1 MISSYTGRKNIIEI
15 FGIIIISFLPIVI
28 LLGSGILNLSIIIL
42 DLIFLIE
49 IYRKKKIIYL
59 KNNFFYSLIFIW
71 FLLIFN
77 CFITSIDTLASIP
90 RTIGF
95 FRFILFIFAL
105 KYFFELQNN
114 LYQNKIFQFWSF
126 TFIIISLDLIYEYI
140 IGHNILGFKA
150 ELPGRLVG
158 FMEDE
163 MKIGHLYS
171 AFILVTLVSIE
182 NFLRKITSLNNSEFL
197 KNSIFYFFVIF
208 FLITSFL
215 IGERANFVRTFII
228 LSIFILFYKKNFKTQ
243 ISIFIISVI
252 FFFYVVS
259 ESERFKYRYWTTFLK
274 PIILQPS
281 KGLFQAPYGDHYR
294 VALKILDNHKIFGV
308 GLRNYVKESKKDK
321 YSKDISIHPHQVYA
335 NSSVHPHQV
344 HFEFLSELGLLGYL
358 SFFIFFIYSIFVGIK
373 LFLLKNNFYQLSGML
388 FIFISLMPF
397 IPSGS
402 FFNTYGAALF
412 WINFSFLLK
421 NYKFN

>member
-1 MISSYTGRKNIIEI
+1 MTNVKKTNEFFEI
-15 FGIIIISFLPIVI
+15 FAIIIISLLPISI
-28 LLGSGILNLSIIIL
+28 FLGSGILNISIITV
-42 DLIFLIE
+42 DLIFLME
-49 IYRKKKIIYL
+49 IFRKNKISYL
-59 KNNFFYSLIFIW
+59 KNNLFYLLLMLWFILIFY
-71 FLLIFN
+71 
-77 CFITSIDTLASIP
+77 CFITSIDTSESLMRSV
-90 RTIGF
+90 GF
-95 FRFILFIFAL
+95 IRFVLLVFAL
-105 KYFFELQNN
+105 KYFFELKENH
-114 LYQNKIFQFWSF
+114 YQNKIFYFWSLIF
-126 TFIIISLDLIYEYI
+126 ILITFDLVYEYI
-140 IGHNILGFKA
+140 FSQNILGFSA
-150 ELPGRLVG
+150 DLPGRLVG
-158 FMEDE
+158 FINE
-163 MKIGHLYS
+163 MKIGHFYS
-171 AFILVTLVSIE
+171 AFVLITLISIN
-182 NFLRKITSLNNSEFL
+182 NFLQTTKIS
-197 KNSIFYFFVIF
+197 KNLRNLIFYSFVVF

-215 IGERANFVRTFII
+215 IGERANFIRTFII
-228 LSIFILFYKKNFKTQ
+228 LLIFIIFYKKNFKTL

-252 FFFYVVS
+252 FFFYVVF

-308 GLRNYVKESKKDK
+308 GLRNYAKESKKDK

-388 FIFISLMPF
+388 FIFTSLIPF

-402 FFNTYGAALF
+402 FFTTYGAALF

-421 NYKFN
+421 NYKSN